1 MEKQRSDLIVRINE
15 DKQQLLMLEDRVLK
29 LLFAATGNILD
40 DEELVETL
48 NESKETSAIIAA
60 RLIDTEE
67 TETVITATREKY
79 RILAARGAILF
90 FVVAAL
96 AEIDPMY
103 QFSLKY
109 FSSVFCAVIAVPHE
123 PLALPQRLLQLMDA
137 EIYAIYLNV
146 SRGLFEK
153 HKLVFSFMLS
163 IAVERQERRVTD
175 AEFEFFLRGPAS
187 GYVAARVRPA
197 ALQISD
203 GAWAGCL
210 YLEEKVPAFNGL
222 CAELLAQAFTVCM
235 GEMDENVYFVE
246 KKPRVLS
253 ARINDMKLF
262 HRLMFVNLLVPQ
274 MGILAISSFIQ
285 ATLGKQFTDVA
296 AENSSLPA
304 LYADTSNVV
313 PLIFILSTGSDPMA
327 AFLRFCADMAFMDK
341 FYSISLGQGQG
352 PAAELL
358 IAKGRTLGHWVFLQ
372 NCHLATS
379 WMASM
384 ELIVRNLALGNLK
397 AHPEFRLYL
406 SSMPSHTFPVSVLQN
421 SVKVT
426 NEPPKGLKATLV
438 RSFAD
443 MERDF
448 FEKHALQEKWRAM
461 VFGLCMFHG
470 VVLERRKF
478 GPLGWNITYE
488 FTESDRE
495 CGLRTLDMY
504 CDRETA
510 TAETIPWD
518 ALEYINGEVTWG
530 GRVTDYW
537 DQRCLKTIL
546 KIFGTEVIVRPE
558 YVYSSSGVYRCP
570 DGGTLEVFREYA
582 ANLPFNDD
590 PEIFG
595 MHENANLVFQT
606 KETTFFLDTILAGQ
620 PRQSAGGG
628 GGGSSSSDD
637 IVMAMALKIGD
648 ALTKKINS
656 DTPYEPQMQLD
667 DRGRVPSLTTV
678 LLQETDRFNRL
689 LGIVHES
696 LVQLGRAIKGFVV
709 MSEALEAVFNA
720 LLANQVPAMWHKRGF
735 LSTKTLGNWVLDFQY
750 RIDYIQ
756 TWMDEGVPCSSWI
769 SGLYFPQS
777 FLTGTLQTHAR
788 RYNLPI
794 DSLLIDYE
802 VLPQTIAQGDV
813 YESHR
818 SGMRDVSRGGGHLH
832 SNNWH

>member
-79 RILAARGAILF
+79 RILSARGAILF

-109 FSSVFCAVIAVPHE
+109 FSAVFCTVIAQPHE
-123 PLALPQRLLQLMDA
+123 PLTLPQRLLQLMHA

-163 IAVERQERRVTD
+163 IAVERQEQRVTD

-187 GYVAARVRPA
+187 GYVPLRSRPA

-203 GAWAGCL
+203 GSWSGCL
-210 YLEEKVPAFNGL
+210 YLEKTMPKEFSELSVDLLKVAF
-222 CAELLAQAFTVCM
+222 AVRM
-235 GEMDENVYFVE
+235 GEIDENVYFLE
-246 KKPRVLS
+246 KKPAKLS
-253 ARINDMKLF
+253 ARINEMKLF

-274 MGILAISSFIQ
+274 MGILAIGSYIQ
-285 ATLGKQFTDVA
+285 ETLGKQFTDVA
-296 AENSSLPA
+296 ADNSSLPA

-327 AFLRFCADMAFMDK
+327 AFLRFCADMQFMDK

-384 ELIVRNLALGNLK
+384 ELIVRNLALGNLR
-397 AHPEFRLYL
+397 AHTDFRLYL

-448 FEKHALQEKWRAM
+448 FERHTLQEKWRAM

-504 CDRETA
+504 CDRETSKA
-510 TAETIPWD
+510 AAIPWN

-546 KIFGTEVIVRPE
+546 KIFGTAMIVEPG
-558 YVYSSSGVYRCP
+558 YAYSSSGVYRCP
-570 DGGTLEVFREYA
+570 DGNTLEVFREYA
-582 ANLPFNDD
+582 SNLPFNDD

-606 KETTFFLDTILAGQ
+606 KETQFFLDTILSGQ
-620 PRQSAGGG
+620 PRQSAGGSG
-628 GGGSSSSDD
+628 GGTSSSDD
-637 IVMAMALKIGD
+637 IVMAMAVKIGT
-648 ALTKKINS
+648 ALTKKINA
-656 DTPYEPQMQLD
+656 DKPYAPQMKLD

-689 LGIVHES
+689 LVIVHDS
-696 LVQLGRAIKGFVV
+696 LAQLVRAIKGFVV

-720 LLANQVPAMWHKRGF
+720 LLGNQVPAMWHKRGF
-735 LSTKTLGNWVLDFQY
+735 LSTKSLGCWVTDFQY

-756 TWMDEGVPCSSWI
+756 TWMNEGVPCSSWI

-788 RYNLPI
+788 RHNLPI

-813 YESHR
+813 YEGHR
-818 SGMRDVSRGGGHLH
+818 SGEKDVMDH
-832 SNNWH
+832 SYSCIIG